1 MRLFGRSTSG
11 LVKDLVKEREYQKL
25 VEQHRLGNHVVSQ
38 LITLLDDIDSWVCA
52 KAAWALGEISVS
64 DAEATKDAVPKL
76 ISLLDDERAHIR
88 GNATGALWA
97 IGKSE
102 AEAVK
107 DAIPKLISLLDDED
121 ADIRYNAAWALGTI
135 GKSDADAVK
144 NAVPKLVRLL
154 DDKDTD
160 VRYNAVRALGT
171 IEAEEALEPLHQLL
185 EDNSEA
191 PGGKTVAEV
200 ARETIIRIEQKI
212 RMSKAL
218 EMLAALR
225 AQIDS
230 L

>member
-25 VEQHRLGNHVVSQ
+25 VEQHQLGNHVVSQ
-38 LITLLDDIDSWVCA
+38 LISLLDDIDSWVCA

-76 ISLLDDERAHIR
+76 IRLLDHEKAHIR

-107 DAIPKLISLLDDED
+107 NAVPKLISLLDDKD
-121 ADIRYNAAWALGTI
+121 ADLRYNAA
-135 GKSDADAVK
+135 K
-144 NAVPKLVRLL
+144 
-154 DDKDTD
+154 
-160 VRYNAVRALGT
+160 ALGT

-212 RMSKAL
+212 RMRKAL